1 MQLSSLGIGVNLA
14 QVIDLPEEDHW
25 AEEYS
30 IFHSKGKIIWIQREA
45 ALKIQEER

>member
-14 QVIDLPEEDHW
+14 QVIDLPEEDPW

-30 IFHSKGKIIWIQREA
+30 IFHSKGKII
-45 ALKIQEER
+45 